1 MWFGREF
8 QTLDLKHVNFYYQK
22 LLGYVQVSLNY
33 ICIVPFITVKII
45 YCLKISTHEIC
56 SQFTF
61 IELLSALSNRS

>member
-1 MWFGREF
+1 MWLGREI

-22 LLGYVQVSLNY
+22 LLGYVQVSLNL
-33 ICIVPFITVKII
+33 ICIVPFIIVKIV
-45 YCLKISTHEIC
+45 YCLQISTHEIC